1 MFSLSDLARK
11 KYIVFNIESIPET
24 SEIPSIVSNAP
35 PRENVDVSTLT
46 FNKEILFQSLTA
58 DTLQTSDQE
67 LNLGEVYS
75 VGYGLNFA
83 QNRANIPRVQF
94 TNDNGGLVT
103 RGYVGNNAIA
113 LPGTTGTLILP

>member
-11 KYIVFNIESIPET
+11 KYVVFNIESIPET
-24 SEIPSIVSNAP
+24 TDVPSIASNAP
-35 PRENVDVSTLT
+35 PKENVDVSTLT
-46 FNKEILFQSLTA
+46 FNKEILFQSLSA
-58 DTLQTSDQE
+58 DSLLDGDQE
-67 LNLGEVYS
+67 LNLGDVYS

-94 TNDNGGLVT
+94 TNENGGIVT